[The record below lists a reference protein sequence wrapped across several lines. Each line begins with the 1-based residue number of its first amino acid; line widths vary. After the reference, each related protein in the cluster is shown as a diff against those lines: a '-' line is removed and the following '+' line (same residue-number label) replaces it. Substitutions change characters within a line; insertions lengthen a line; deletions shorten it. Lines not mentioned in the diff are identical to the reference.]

1 MSSFADHFAEPEIE
15 LCYNFWGKYDNL
27 GLVTWVV
34 STIKITKEFYFDEN
48 INVDNLNSILNGMV
62 EDSVF
67 LLNRGW
73 KVNFNCVVL
82 RPESINN
89 FSKKVNFI
97 LEK

>member
-1 MSSFADHFAEPEIE
+1 MSSFPDHFAEPEIE
-15 LCYNFWGKYDNL
+15 LCYNFWRKYDNL

-34 STIKITKEFYFDEN
+34 SPVKITIEFYFD

-62 EDSVF
+62 KYSLF

-82 RPESINN
+82 RPESRNN
-89 FSKKVNFI
+89 FIKKVNFI
-97 LEK
+97 LKK